1 MRIKI
6 AFVLF
11 ISLLSIQINKAQD
24 PHFSQ
29 IQYNPIYLNPAN
41 AGFAKK
47 DNRIAGIYRDQW
59 RTAPVPFSTTHAS
72 YDRKFKQWEKGWR
85 LGGGVSFLYDRAGDG
100 VLSTF
105 NPNLTLAVGKY
116 FNSGKQLINIGVTSG
131 ITLKSINYSKLSFD
145 NQYIVGS
152 GYSPSAGTGEVFANN
167 NVSFPNFT
175 VGLNFTTKIGQKSA
189 MDIGGTVSNLHEPN
203 QNFLYFSES
212 KLPARYSAYAKAQIG
227 MGKNDKWNLQPGVFY
242 NFQNKANNILAN
254 AIAEVRFKE
263 NKKSKTFG
271 LGFGAGYRVQDNDAA
286 IAYIS
291 VLYDNLRIG
300 ASYDVNVSNFRKA
313 TNTVG
318 AFEIALVYEWGE
330 SDDKKKKKKT
340 DTIRIKELEILT
352 DTIYLSKTDTIN
364 TIDNITNSI
373 NPELPC
379 NPQIAEWNDELS
391 KLLPVVAYFDN
402 DRPNPKSVDITTTD
416 NYKDLY
422 DAYLNKKTYYV
433 DNIGQL
439 GANEIFNTVTKE
451 FEKLEKV
458 HGVLKEALD
467 AGKTVKL
474 QFLGFASPLANSQY
488 NLNLSKRRIESVK
501 NYFSTID
508 NGSLNKYI
516 NNGQLVFDF
525 LPLGKSTAPQG
536 ISDRLNDIKNSVYS
550 KDACMQRK
558 VEIKYIIIK

>member
-1 MRIKI
+1 
-6 AFVLF
+6 
-11 ISLLSIQINKAQD
+11 
-24 PHFSQ
+24 
-29 IQYNPIYLNPAN
+29 
-41 AGFAKK
+41 
-47 DNRIAGIYRDQW
+47 
-59 RTAPVPFSTTHAS
+59 
-72 YDRKFKQWEKGWR
+72 
-85 LGGGVSFLYDRAGDG
+85 
-100 VLSTF
+100 
-105 NPNLTLAVGKY
+105 
-116 FNSGKQLINIGVTSG
+116 
-131 ITLKSINYSKLSFD
+131 
-145 NQYIVGS
+145 
-152 GYSPSAGTGEVFANN
+152 
-167 NVSFPNFT
+167 
-175 VGLNFTTKIGQKSA
+175 
-189 MDIGGTVSNLHEPN
+189 
-203 QNFLYFSES
+203 
-212 KLPARYSAYAKAQIG
+212 
-227 MGKNDKWNLQPGVFY
+227 
-242 NFQNKANNILAN
+242 
-254 AIAEVRFKE
+254 
-263 NKKSKTFG
+263 
-271 LGFGAGYRVQDNDAA
+271 
-286 IAYIS
+286 
-291 VLYDNLRIG
+291 LYDNLRIG

>member
-1 MRIKI
+1 MKI
-6 AFVLF
+6 RFALLFVIGLMCVQT
-11 ISLLSIQINKAQD
+11 IKAQD

-85 LGGGVSFLYDRAGDG
+85 IGGGVSFLYDRAGDG

-105 NPNLTLAVGKY
+105 NPNLTLAVGKF
-116 FNSGKQLINIGVTSG
+116 FNSGKQLINIGITSG
-131 ITLKSINYSKLSFD
+131 ITIKSLNYNRLTFD

-152 GYSPSAGTGEVFANN
+152 GYDPNAGTGEVFSNN
-167 NVSFPNFT
+167 NATYPNFT
-175 VGLNFTTKIGQKSA
+175 VGLNFTTKMGEKSSL
-189 MDIGGTVSNLHEPN
+189 DLGGTASNLHEPN

-227 MGKNDKWNLQPGVFY
+227 IGKKDNWNLQPGVFY

-263 NKKSKTFG
+263 NQKGKNFG
-271 LGFGAGYRVQDNDAA
+271 LGFGAGYRIQDNDAA
-286 IAYIS
+286 IAYVS
-291 VLYDNLRIG
+291 VLYDDLRIG
-300 ASYDVNVSNFRKA
+300 ASYDVNVSSFRKA

-330 SDDKKKKKKT
+330 SADKKKKKI

-352 DTIYLSKTDTIN
+352 DTIYVTKTDTVAPANNIN
-364 TIDNITNSI
+364 VDTES
-373 NPELPC
+373 PC
-379 NPQIAEWNDELS
+379 DPQLAEWNDELA
-391 KLLPVVAYFDN
+391 KLLPAVAYFDN
-402 DRPNPKSVDITTTD
+402 DRPNPKSLSETTSD

-422 DAYLNKKTYYV
+422 DAYLGKKPYYV

-439 GANEIFNTVTKE
+439 GANEIFNTVTSE
-451 FEKLEKV
+451 FEKLEKI
-458 HGVLKEALD
+458 HDVLKEALD
-467 AGKTVKL
+467 AGKSVKL
-474 QFLGFASPLANSQY
+474 QFLGYTSPLANAQY

-501 NYFSTID
+501 NYFYSID
-508 NGSLNKYI
+508 NGSIKKYI
-516 NNGQLVFDF
+516 DNNQLVFEF
-525 LPLGKSTAPQG
+525 LPLGKTNAPQG
-536 ISDRLNDIKNSVYS
+536 LSDRLNDIKNSVYS

-558 VEIKYIIIK
+558 VEIKYIQISKD